1 MLGWCGV
8 RGTKALGRSK
18 CVQSDMQDTTCL
30 SSGSRA
36 GADRMPLERRW
47 PSLEG
52 TDGCLFVCLFFSW
65 MNTQEDELFLAF
77 RRMTVKDLKLFISL
91 SARQSLFLS
100 LVTVMT
106 LYMLCT
112 Y

>member
-8 RGTKALGRSK
+8 RGTKALGRNK

-36 GADRMPLERRW
+36 GADRMLLERRW

-52 TDGCLFVCLFFSW
+52 TDGMFVCFVFL
-65 MNTQEDELFLAF
+65 MDEYTGRGVVPCL
-77 RRMTVKDLKLFISL
+77 
-91 SARQSLFLS
+91 
-100 LVTVMT
+100 
-106 LYMLCT
+106 
-112 Y
+112 